1 MNGDYVSNLIQRLE
15 RAYPE
20 TTHPEAAASVSRMK
34 RAYEEEVRKKKTY
47 ASLGIELP
55 RQNPSLPAF
64 FPLSGAFPK

>member
-20 TTHPEAAASVSRMK
+20 TTHPEAAASVKRIR
-34 RAYEEEVRKKKTY
+34 RAYEDEVRKRKTY

-55 RQNPSLPAF
+55 RQNPNLPAM
-64 FPLSGAFPK
+64 FPLSGALPK